1 MRLDPNTRVII
12 REEAARHFGPDA
24 EVRLFGSRVRDEQR
38 GGDIDLFIEAEGDH
52 ATLLRQELA
61 LFAALQMRLGEQRI
75 DIVVHPKGAPLRPI
89 DEVAKRE
96 GITL

>member
-1 MRLDPNTRVII
+1 MRLDPNARAII
-12 REEAARHFGPDA
+12 REETTRHFGSDA
-24 EVRLFGSRVRDEQR
+24 EVRLVGSRVRDEQR

-52 ATLLRQELA
+52 ATLLRQELG

-89 DEVAKRE
+89 DIVAQRE
-96 GITL
+96 GVTL